1 MHYLIVAKV
10 KDYLVIGDLIF
21 GLTRHTDI
29 LNPND
34 LNGGKWEN
42 ITDEFQDYCKN
53 SYLYPK
59 MALVLFYEIFA
70 DYGKDVPYKGDKY
83 TPEELLQKK
92 RQFIKDHGFW
102 IDDGNVYAKV
112 SGNFDYIAPGGKYD
126 METEEQKAKY
136 KDVVA
141 KFGKVDV
148 FVLPDFECRFTKHR
162 DVECPYQDDDEV
174 WVLDGY
180 TYCEW

>member
-1 MHYLIVAKV
+1 MHYLVVAKV
-10 KDYLVIGDLIF
+10 KDYPVIGDLIF

-42 ITDEFQDYCKN
+42 ISGEFQDYWSN
-53 SYLYPK
+53 SIMFPK
-59 MALVLFYEIFA
+59 LVLNLFHERCA
-70 DYGKDVPYKGDKY
+70 DYGKDVPYEGDKD
-83 TPEELLQKK
+83 TPEELFQKRK
-92 RQFIKDHGFW
+92 QFVKDHGFW
-102 IDDGNVYAKV
+102 ADDENVYAKV
-112 SGNFDYIAPGGKYD
+112 SGHFDYLLAGGKYD
-126 METEEQKAKY
+126 METKDQKAKY

-180 TYCEW
+180 TYCNW

>member
-1 MHYLIVAKV
+1 MHYLVVAKV
-10 KDYLVIGDLIF
+10 KDYPVIGDLIF

-42 ITDEFQDYCKN
+42 ITDEFQYYWEN
-53 SYLYPK
+53 STMLSK
-59 MALVLFYEIFA
+59 LSLILFDEMLA
-70 DYGKDVPYKGDKY
+70 NYGKDASCESKEY
-83 TPEELLQKK
+83 TKEELNQKRK
-92 RQFIKDHGFW
+92 QFILDHGFW
-102 IDDGNVYAKV
+102 ADDENVYAKV
-112 SGNFDYIAPGGKYD
+112 SGHFDYLLAGGKYD
-126 METEEQKAKY
+126 MENKNKAVRY

-180 TYCEW
+180 TYCNW